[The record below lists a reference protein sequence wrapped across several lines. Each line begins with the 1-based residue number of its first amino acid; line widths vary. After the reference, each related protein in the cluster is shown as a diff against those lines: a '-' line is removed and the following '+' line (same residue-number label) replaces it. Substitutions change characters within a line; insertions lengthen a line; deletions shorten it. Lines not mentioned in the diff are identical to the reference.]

1 MSTKEKKYLLDIL
14 AEAHLAVRAI
24 LDDVDLEM
32 PVYGDTGWRIRDIV
46 GHIATWEREVAKS
59 LRNYQLGS
67 EYLIPDLDKGEVEY
81 NERAVLEQRKL
92 SPQQIL
98 KEFEQAY
105 NDFRKAIQELSDDR
119 FPGDMLYRWAHE
131 RGSIAKLVEYMI
143 EHTVE
148 HKDEIIKAMQEAG
161 KV

>member
-32 PVYGDTGWRIRDIV
+32 PVYEDTGWRIRDIV

-119 FPGDMLYRWAHE
+119 FPGDMLYPWGHE